1 MAVGM
6 LDGKVAIVTGGGG
19 HLGRGIVRAF
29 VKEGAKVVIVDRY
42 QDAAEAAMEEVRR
55 LEGDGM
61 ALTVDV
67 ADEEQVKRMVAQ
79 TVERYGQVDVLVNA
93 AQSWTGASSAHRGS
107 PVESIPEEW
116 WDESF
121 NTGARATW
129 FCCKA
134 VFPHMKERGG
144 GKIINFAS
152 IMGIIGWP
160 GAADYNANKEA
171 IRALTRTA
179 AVEWGTYGIN
189 VNNISPSA
197 LTPQNALVAEGEDPE
212 EWIRQRAAQ
221 IPMRRVGDPERDI
234 GRTAVFLCSEDANY
248 ITGQTFMVDGGA
260 HML

>member
-1 MAVGM
+1 MAVGT

-19 HLGRGIVRAF
+19 HIGRGIVRAF
-29 VKEGAKVVIVDRY
+29 VKEGAKVVIADRY
-42 QDAAEAAMEEVRR
+42 EDAAEAALEQVRQ

-67 ADEEQVKRMVAQ
+67 ADEEQVKDMVAQ
-79 TVERYGQVDVLVNA
+79 TVERFGQVDILVNA
-93 AQSWTGASSAHRGS
+93 AQSWTGASSAHQGS

-116 WDESF
+116 WNESF
-121 NTGARATW
+121 DTGARASW

-134 VFPHMKERGG
+134 VFPHMKDRG
-144 GKIINFAS
+144 GKIVNFAS

-160 GAADYNANKEA
+160 GAAAYNANKEA

-179 AVEWGTYGIN
+179 AVEWGKHGIN

-212 EWIRQRAAQ
+212 EWIQQRAAQ
-221 IPMRRVGDPERDI
+221 IPMRRVGDPEKDI
-234 GRTAVFLCSEDANY
+234 GRTAVFLCSEDADY
-248 ITGQTFMVDGGA
+248 VTGQTFMVDGGA